1 MRILSV
7 TLIALAA
14 FLLGLAVAG
23 HMPREAAA
31 QAVSQEA
38 APAVSP
44 GFDWKA
50 DGKTVTFVNKTTLVP
65 YLAQIRFKKGAKVPS
80 VPTRSTGELRV
91 PQADVDQIYFYRL
104 EGAIFSGSG
113 SSSGSSSGTRAAVA
127 FRFRGPCEPPGS
139 VAGCPIPGPIPI
151 GIRELTASVVPRQR

>member
-14 FLLGLAVAG
+14 FLLGLAVAD
-23 HMPREAAA
+23 HVPREAAA

-38 APAVSP
+38 APAESL
-44 GFDWKA
+44 GFNWKT

-80 VPTRSTGELRV
+80 LPARSTGELRV

-113 SSSGSSSGTRAAVA
+113 SSSSSGTRAAVA
-127 FRFRGPCEPPGS
+127 WRFRGPCEPPGS

-151 GIRELTASVVPRQR
+151 GIRELTVSVVPRQ

>member
-1 MRILSV
+1 MRILPV

-14 FLLGLAVAG
+14 FLLGLAAG
-23 HMPREAAA
+23 HVPREAAA
-31 QAVSQEA
+31 QADSQEA
-38 APAVSP
+38 APAESL

-80 VPTRSTGELRV
+80 LPTRSTGELRV
-91 PQADVDQIYFYRL
+91 PQAIVDQIYLYRL
-104 EGAIFSGSG
+104 EGAIVSGSG
-113 SSSGSSSGTRAAVA
+113 SSTGTRAAVTW
-127 FRFRGPCEPPGS
+127 RFRGPCEPPGS

-151 GIRELTASVVPRQR
+151 GIRELTASVVPRQ

>member
-1 MRILSV
+1 
-7 TLIALAA
+7 
-14 FLLGLAVAG
+14 
-23 HMPREAAA
+23 MPREAAA
-31 QAVSQEA
+31 QAVPKAS
-38 APAVSP
+38 APAASP

-50 DGKTVTFVNKTTLVP
+50 DDKTVTFVNKTTLVP

-113 SSSGSSSGTRAAVA
+113 SATRAAVA
-127 FRFRGPCEPPGS
+127 WRFRGPCQPPGS

-151 GIRELTASVVPRQR
+151 GVQELTASVVPRLR